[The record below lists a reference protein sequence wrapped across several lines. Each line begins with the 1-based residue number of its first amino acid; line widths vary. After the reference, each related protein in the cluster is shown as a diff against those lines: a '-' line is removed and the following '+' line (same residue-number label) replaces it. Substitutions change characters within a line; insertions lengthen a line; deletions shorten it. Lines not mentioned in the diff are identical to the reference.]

1 MFVKVVSMH
10 NIEQHLEQ
18 ASHDA
23 ANISENAKHEGDP
36 DDSKEKAEETA
47 AEGARRKIAITWVL
61 MIFLLSEPQLR
72 MVLSQVNSRW
82 HELSQRL
89 HIESYLFATLQDGT

>member
-1 MFVKVVSMH
+1 MFVKVVHMH
-10 NIEQHLEQ
+10 IIEQHLEQ

-23 ANISENAKHEGDP
+23 ANISENAEHEGDP

-47 AEGARRKIAITWVL
+47 AEGARSKIAITWVL
-61 MIFLLSEPQLR
+61 MIFFMSEPQLR
-72 MVLSQVNSRW
+72 MVSSQVNSRW

-89 HIESYLFATLQDGT
+89 DIESYLFATLQDWT

>member
-23 ANISENAKHEGDP
+23 ANISENAEHEGDP

-47 AEGARRKIAITWVL
+47 AEGARSKIAIAWVL
-61 MIFLLSEPQLR
+61 MIAFMSELKLW
-72 MVLSQVNSRW
+72 MVSSQVNSRW
-82 HELSQRL
+82 HELSQR
-89 HIESYLFATLQDGT
+89 